1 VSGTGTTAHGSWF
14 QNRARRDR
22 PTRLDCDEKLE
33 PRFGGA
39 FFALRKAHPCGP
51 AADTAFKGQLTHPRL
66 WAKIP
71 MPSSR
76 KKRKEN

>member
-1 VSGTGTTAHGSWF
+1 MGVGFKIGFGG
-14 QNRARRDR
+14 RD
-22 PTRLDCDEKLE
+22 PPRLCITHFK

-39 FFALRKAHPCGP
+39 FFALRKRTRAGLRQM
-51 AADTAFKGQLTHPRL
+51 TAFKGQLTHPRL

-76 KKRKEN
+76 KKRKEKFPV